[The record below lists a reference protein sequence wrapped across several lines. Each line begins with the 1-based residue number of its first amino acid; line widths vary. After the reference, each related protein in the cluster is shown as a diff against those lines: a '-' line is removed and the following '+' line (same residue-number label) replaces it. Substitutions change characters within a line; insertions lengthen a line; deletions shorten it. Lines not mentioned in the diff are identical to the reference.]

1 MVRISVDASGQPI
14 RIVDVD
20 RIVVAAKG
28 DYSFVIPAPVEDVRA
43 VSDSGSEPGLRSR
56 AVVWQGFSPG
66 RRVLAAAITLDTS
79 ASTRALPLRIDVG
92 GTGLR
97 LVNTTSAAATSVD
110 APVRALEIARVLD
123 AARAAL
129 AVGAP
134 IPAPVVDAYGPIKE
148 VRVVVQAPLRV
159 QGTVRFAGQPPRT
172 FVRVV
177 GRKAVE
183 IAGRGTVKA
192 LALSVAVPDPV
203 FVLSPSGAS
212 RWLDLARSG
221 WLADGRKAT
230 RLAVSRLLAAAL
242 ALQFQEF
249 LPNPDVNGASKT
261 SYRYELAA
269 TRSAHAVTKAENG
282 HVWLVTV
289 AVALGLVVTTTA
301 ALVLWAHS

>member
-1 MVRISVDASGQPI
+1 VRISVDASGQPI

-28 DYSFVIPAPVEDVRA
+28 DYSFVIPAPVEEVRA
-43 VSDSGSEPGLRSR
+43 GPGSGSEPGLRSS

-66 RRVLAAAITLDTS
+66 RRVLAAAITLATS
-79 ASTRALPLRIDVG
+79 PSARALPLRIEVG
-92 GTGLR
+92 RAGLR
-97 LVNTTSAAATSVD
+97 LVNTTSATATAVD
-110 APVRALEIARVLD
+110 APVRALEIAQALD

-129 AVGAP
+129 AAGTP
-134 IPAPVVDAYGPIKE
+134 TPAAVVAALGPINN
-148 VRVVVQAPLRV
+148 VRVTVQAPLRV
-159 QGTVRFAGQPPRT
+159 RGTVRFAGQPPRT

-177 GRKAVE
+177 GQRAVV

-203 FVLSPSGAS
+203 SVLSPAGAA
-212 RWLDLARSG
+212 RWLDLVRSG
-221 WLADGRKAT
+221 RLADGREAT
-230 RLAVSRLLAAAL
+230 RLAVSRLLSAAL
-242 ALQFQEF
+242 ALQFREF

-269 TRSAHAVTKAENG
+269 TRSARAVTKAENG
-282 HVWLVTV
+282 HGWLVTV
-289 AVALGLVVTTTA
+289 AVALGLVVTATA